1 MQKLR
6 VLLTRGQRATTK
18 SNVCDCN
25 PTCEAVVVYELEDSV
40 VCWNSKTLKQV
51 KKKNFSVVNC

>member
-40 VCWNSKTLKQV
+40 VCWNSKTLNK
-51 KKKNFSVVNC
+51 

>member
-6 VLLTRGQRATTK
+6 VLLTRGQRPTTK

-40 VCWNSKTLKQV
+40 VC
-51 KKKNFSVVNC
+51 